1 MTHRLAGLLPSLNS
15 YEPQILTEGFISIGL
30 GTPAMSTDPQSPA
43 ATIAKAAKAAFEA
56 SQLVP
61 STERVN
67 ALHEI
72 RKELEAAK
80 AQILEANRRDLEVRR
95 RSVGVKRTSSDPA
108 AHRQPKQKL
117 TPGICLHH

>member
-67 ALHEI
+67 ALQEI

-95 RSVGVKRTSSDPA
+95 SVGVKRALSDPA

-117 TPGICLHH
+117 TPGICLPH